1 MNRFPGLFFG
11 IMNNTTVIENKQEES
26 SRIYTLFYSF
36 FLIPFMIAIF
46 GAVFFL
52 LFRFITYE
60 TNDASELLNQVKIGS
75 ATKRWQ
81 SAYEL
86 SKVLNNPETIP
97 IETSFKNQMI
107 SAYDHSI
114 NDDPLVRAYL
124 AIAMGA
130 TGDKFYAEKLVNG
143 LQDESRES
151 RLAAIQAVGMVRS
164 KKAVIKLI
172 DIIGHSGYQ
181 DERLAATMSL
191 GFIGDERAIPKL
203 NELLEDDE
211 PNIRW
216 DSAIALAKMGEDS
229 SVPII
234 KNLMDRDYLMT
245 FPELDYKEINKVI
258 MTAIETSSLIVDNR
272 FELSLIGLA
281 KSDENLTIRDAAIK
295 TLKKSYNRII

>member
-1 MNRFPGLFFG
+1 MS
-11 IMNNTTVIENKQEES
+11 NNTAIANQKEES

-46 GAVFFL
+46 GAIFFL

-86 SKVLNNPETIP
+86 SKVLNDPETIP
-97 IETSFKNQMI
+97 QDLSFKNQMI

-130 TGDKFYAEKLVNG
+130 TGDQFYAEDLVNG
-143 LQDESRES
+143 LKDDSRES

-164 KKAVIKLI
+164 KLAVMRLI
-172 DIIGHSGYQ
+172 DIIDKSDYQ

-191 GFIGDERAIPKL
+191 GFIGDSRAIPKL

-216 DSAIALAKMGEDS
+216 DSAIALAKMGEKS
-229 SVPII
+229 SIPVIE
-234 KNLMDRDYLMT
+234 NLMDRDYLMT
-245 FPELDYKEINKVI
+245 FPQLDYKEINKVI
-258 MTAIETSSLIVDNR
+258 MTAIETSSLVVDNR
-272 FELSLIGLA
+272 FEPKLMELA
-281 KSDENLTIRDAAIK
+281 KTDENLTVRDAAIK
-295 TLKKSYNRII
+295 TLKRSYDRII

>member
-1 MNRFPGLFFG
+1 MENG
-11 IMNNTTVIENKQEES
+11 TTIDIQKSES

-52 LFRFITYE
+52 LFKFITYE
-60 TNDASELLNQVKIGS
+60 TNDAAELLNQVKIGS

-97 IETSFKNQMI
+97 EDISFKNQMI
-107 SAYDHSI
+107 SAYKHSI

-130 TGDKFYAEKLVNG
+130 TRDIFYGNQLIVG
-143 LQDESRES
+143 LNDENRES
-151 RLAAIQAVGMVRS
+151 RLAAIQAVGMVGENSAIKKLEKIATRS
-164 KKAVIKLI
+164 
-172 DIIGHSGYQ
+172 DYQ

-191 GFIGDERAIPKL
+191 GFIGDTNSIPTLNKL
-203 NELLEDDE
+203 LNDHE

-216 DSAIALAKMGEDS
+216 DAAIALAKMGEKS
-229 SVPII
+229 SLPII
-234 KNLMDRDYLMT
+234 ENLMDRDYLMT

-258 MTAIETSSLIVDNR
+258 MIAIETSSLLADSK
-272 FELSLIGLA
+272 FEPKLTKLA
-281 KSDENLTIRDAAIK
+281 KSDENLKIRDAAIK
-295 TLKKSYNRII
+295 TLKSTYDRVI

>member
-1 MNRFPGLFFG
+1 
-11 IMNNTTVIENKQEES
+11 MNNITSIENQKEDS

-46 GAVFFL
+46 GAIFFL

-60 TNDASELLNQVKIGS
+60 TNDASELLNQVKVGS

-97 IETSFKNQMI
+97 GDVSFKNQMI

-130 TGDKFYAEKLVNG
+130 TGDQFYAEELVNG
-143 LQDESRES
+143 LEDESRES

-164 KKAVIKLI
+164 ELAVVQLI
-172 DIIGHSGYQ
+172 DILDNSDYQ

-191 GFIGDERAIPKL
+191 GFIGDSRAIPKL

-216 DSAIALAKMGEDS
+216 DSAIALAKMGEES
-229 SVPII
+229 SIPII
-234 KNLMDRDYLMT
+234 ENLMDREYLMT
-245 FPELDYKEINKVI
+245 FPELDFKEINKVI
-258 MTAIETSSLIVDNR
+258 MTAIETSSLVLDNR
-272 FELSLIGLA
+272 FEPRLVELA
-281 KSDENLTIRDAAIK
+281 RSDESLTVRDAAIK
-295 TLKKSYNRII
+295 TLKKSYDRTI

>member
-1 MNRFPGLFFG
+1 MSN
-11 IMNNTTVIENKQEES
+11 ISATESQKEES

-46 GAVFFL
+46 GAIFFL

-60 TNDASELLNQVKIGS
+60 TNDATELLNQIKIGS

-81 SAYEL
+81 SAFEL
-86 SKVLNNPETIP
+86 SKVLNNPETVPEDIA
-97 IETSFKNQMI
+97 FKNQMI

-130 TGDKFYAEKLVNG
+130 TGDNYYAEELLSG
-143 LQDESRES
+143 LDDESRES
-151 RLAAIQAVGMVRS
+151 RLAAIQAVGMVQT
-164 KKAVIKLI
+164 KLAVTKLI
-172 DIIGHSGYQ
+172 NILNNSDFQ

-203 NELLEDDE
+203 NELLNDNE

-216 DSAIALAKMGEDS
+216 DSAVALAKMGVRTS
-229 SVPII
+229 IPII
-234 KNLMDRDYLMT
+234 ENLMNRDYLMT
-245 FPELDYKEINKVI
+245 FPELDYKEIDKVI
-258 MTAIETSSLIVDNR
+258 MTAIETSTLIVDST
-272 FELSLIGLA
+272 FEPSLIELA
-281 KSDENLTIRDAAIK
+281 KNDQSLTVRDLAIK
-295 TLKKSYNRII
+295 ALKKSYDKTI

>member
-1 MNRFPGLFFG
+1 
-11 IMNNTTVIENKQEES
+11 MNNITSIENQKEDS

-46 GAVFFL
+46 GAIFFL

-97 IETSFKNQMI
+97 VDVSFKNQMI

-130 TGDKFYAEKLVNG
+130 TGDQFYAEELVNG
-143 LQDESRES
+143 LEDESRES

-164 KKAVIKLI
+164 ELAVVQLI
-172 DIIGHSGYQ
+172 EVLDNSDYQ

-191 GFIGDERAIPKL
+191 GFIGDSRAIPKL

-216 DSAIALAKMGEDS
+216 DSAIALAKMGEES
-229 SVPII
+229 SIPII
-234 KNLMDRDYLMT
+234 ENLMDREYLMT
-245 FPELDYKEINKVI
+245 FPELDFKEINKVI
-258 MTAIETSSLIVDNR
+258 MTAIETSSLVLDNR
-272 FELSLIGLA
+272 FEPRLVELA
-281 KSDENLTIRDAAIK
+281 RSDESLTVRDAAIK
-295 TLKKSYNRII
+295 TLKKSYDRII

>member
-1 MNRFPGLFFG
+1 
-11 IMNNTTVIENKQEES
+11 MNNTTAIENQKEDS

-46 GAVFFL
+46 GAIFFL

-97 IETSFKNQMI
+97 EDVSFKNQMI

-130 TGDKFYAEKLVNG
+130 TGDQFYAEDLVNG
-143 LQDESRES
+143 LEDESRES

-164 KKAVIKLI
+164 ELAVVQLI
-172 DIIGHSGYQ
+172 DVIDNSDYQ

-191 GFIGDERAIPKL
+191 GFIGDSRAIPKL

-216 DSAIALAKMGEDS
+216 DSAIALAKMGEES

-234 KNLMDRDYLMT
+234 ENLMDREYLMT
-245 FPELDYKEINKVI
+245 FPELDYNEINKVI
-258 MTAIETSSLIVDNR
+258 MTAIETTSIVLDNR
-272 FELSLIGLA
+272 FEPRLVELA
-281 KSDENLTIRDAAIK
+281 RSDESLTVRDAAIK
-295 TLKKSYNRII
+295 TLRKSYERII

>member
-1 MNRFPGLFFG
+1 
-11 IMNNTTVIENKQEES
+11 MNNTTTIENQEGES

-36 FLIPFMIAIF
+36 FLVPFMIAIF

-81 SAYEL
+81 SAFEL

-97 IETSFKNQMI
+97 HDISFKNQMI
-107 SAYDHSI
+107 SAYDHAI

-130 TGDKFYAEKLVNG
+130 TGDQFYGNDLVEG
-143 LQDESRES
+143 LKDEARES
-151 RLAAIQAVGMVRS
+151 RLAAIQAVGMVREEN
-164 KKAVIKLI
+164 AVMKLI
-172 DIIGHSGYQ
+172 EIINDSDHQ

-191 GFIGDERAIPKL
+191 GFIGDDRSIPKL
-203 NELLEDDE
+203 NELLADDE

-216 DSAIALAKMGEDS
+216 DAAIALAKMGEDS
-229 SVPII
+229 SVPVIE
-234 KNLMDRDYLMT
+234 NLMDRDYLMT
-245 FPELDYKEINKVI
+245 FPELDHKEINKVI
-258 MTAIETSSLIVDNR
+258 LTAIETSSLIRDNR
-272 FELSLIGLA
+272 FEPRLIGLA
-281 KSDENLTIRDAAIK
+281 KTDESLTIRDAAIK
-295 TLKKSYNRII
+295 TLKKSYDRII

>member
-1 MNRFPGLFFG
+1 
-11 IMNNTTVIENKQEES
+11 MNNTTAIENQKEDS

-46 GAVFFL
+46 GAIFFL

-97 IETSFKNQMI
+97 EDVSFKNQMI

-130 TGDKFYAEKLVNG
+130 TGDQFYAEELVNG
-143 LQDESRES
+143 LEDESRES

-164 KKAVIKLI
+164 ELAVVQLI
-172 DIIGHSGYQ
+172 DVIDNSDYQ

-191 GFIGDERAIPKL
+191 GFIGDSRAIPKL

-216 DSAIALAKMGEDS
+216 DSAIALAKMGEES

-234 KNLMDRDYLMT
+234 ENLMDREYLMT

-258 MTAIETSSLIVDNR
+258 MTAIETSSLVLDNR
-272 FELSLIGLA
+272 FEPRLVELA
-281 KSDENLTIRDAAIK
+281 RSDESLTVRDAAIK

>member
-1 MNRFPGLFFG
+1 
-11 IMNNTTVIENKQEES
+11 MNNTTAIENQKEDS

-46 GAVFFL
+46 GAIFFL

-97 IETSFKNQMI
+97 EDISFKNQMV

-130 TGDKFYAEKLVNG
+130 TGDQFYAEELVNG
-143 LQDESRES
+143 LEDESRES

-164 KKAVIKLI
+164 ELAVVQLI
-172 DIIGHSGYQ
+172 DIINNSDYQ

-191 GFIGDERAIPKL
+191 GFIGDSRAIPKL

-216 DSAIALAKMGEDS
+216 DSAIALAKMGEES

-234 KNLMDRDYLMT
+234 ENLMDREYLMT

-258 MTAIETSSLIVDNR
+258 MTAIETSSIVLDNR
-272 FELSLIGLA
+272 FEPRLVELA
-281 KSDENLTIRDAAIK
+281 RSDENLTVRDAAIK
-295 TLKKSYNRII
+295 TLRKSYDRII

>member
-1 MNRFPGLFFG
+1 MS
-11 IMNNTTVIENKQEES
+11 NTTVIANQKEES

-46 GAVFFL
+46 GAIFFL

-86 SKVLNNPETIP
+86 SKVLNDPETIP
-97 IETSFKNQMI
+97 QELSFKNQMI

-130 TGDKFYAEKLVNG
+130 TGDQFYAEDLVNG
-143 LQDESRES
+143 LKDDSRES

-164 KKAVIKLI
+164 KLAVMRLI
-172 DIIGHSGYQ
+172 DIIDKSDYQ

-191 GFIGDERAIPKL
+191 GFIGDSKAIPKL

-216 DSAIALAKMGEDS
+216 DSAIALAKMGEKS
-229 SVPII
+229 SIPVIE
-234 KNLMDRDYLMT
+234 NLMDRDYLKT
-245 FPELDYKEINKVI
+245 FPQLDYKEINKVI
-258 MTAIETSSLIVDNR
+258 MTAIETSSLVVDNR
-272 FELSLIGLA
+272 FEPRLMELA
-281 KSDENLTIRDAAIK
+281 KTDENLTVRDAAIK
-295 TLKKSYNRII
+295 TLKKSYDRII

>member
-1 MNRFPGLFFG
+1 
-11 IMNNTTVIENKQEES
+11 
-26 SRIYTLFYSF
+26 
-36 FLIPFMIAIF
+36 MIAIF
-46 GAVFFL
+46 GAIFFL

-86 SKVLNNPETIP
+86 SKVLNDPETIP
-97 IETSFKNQMI
+97 QELSFKNQMI

-130 TGDKFYAEKLVNG
+130 TGDQFYAEDLVNG
-143 LQDESRES
+143 LKDDSRES

-164 KKAVIKLI
+164 KLAVMRLI
-172 DIIGHSGYQ
+172 DIIDKSDYQ

-191 GFIGDERAIPKL
+191 GFIGDSKAIPKL

-216 DSAIALAKMGEDS
+216 DSAIALAKMGEKS
-229 SVPII
+229 SIPVIE
-234 KNLMDRDYLMT
+234 NLMDRDYLMT
-245 FPELDYKEINKVI
+245 FPQLDYKEINKVI
-258 MTAIETSSLIVDNR
+258 MTAIETSSLVVDNR
-272 FELSLIGLA
+272 FEPRLMELA
-281 KSDENLTIRDAAIK
+281 KTDENLTVRDAAIK
-295 TLKKSYNRII
+295 TLKRSYDRII

>member
-1 MNRFPGLFFG
+1 
-11 IMNNTTVIENKQEES
+11 MNNTTAIENQKEDS

-46 GAVFFL
+46 GAIFFL

-97 IETSFKNQMI
+97 VDVSFKNQMI

-130 TGDKFYAEKLVNG
+130 TGDQFYAEELVNG
-143 LQDESRES
+143 LEDESRES

-164 KKAVIKLI
+164 ELAVVQLI
-172 DIIGHSGYQ
+172 DVIDNSDYQ
-181 DERLAATMSL
+181 NERLAATMSL
-191 GFIGDERAIPKL
+191 GFIGDSRAIPKL

-216 DSAIALAKMGEDS
+216 DSAIALAKMGEES

-234 KNLMDRDYLMT
+234 ENLMDREYLMT

-258 MTAIETSSLIVDNR
+258 MTAIETSSLVLDNR
-272 FELSLIGLA
+272 FEPRLVELA
-281 KSDENLTIRDAAIK
+281 KSDESLTVRDAAIK
-295 TLKKSYNRII
+295 TLKKSYDRII